1 MSDQDLRRVTDL
13 LKEVELEEKEKVM
26 EAAEQNLLD
35 SLKSVENITKA
46 IDQLVTKETKRRHD
60 FKDLLTT
67 IKSIVVKSKKETV
80 DGIVEIEK
88 SGNRPSFLTIAEK
101 LAVQLSVI
109 EHIISCQSLEQ
120 MEKLMKIV
128 TSEDY
133 EEAREKID
141 LRLTLS
147 LIHI

>member
-67 IKSIVVKSKKETV
+67 IKSIVVKSKKETI

-88 SGNRPSFLTIAEK
+88 SGNRPSFLVIAEK
-101 LAVQLSVI
+101 LAVQLSEI
-109 EHIISCQSLEQ
+109 EYIISRQSLEQ
-120 MEKLMKIV
+120 MGELMKIV

-141 LRLTLS
+141 LKFTK
-147 LIHI
+147 

>member
-1 MSDQDLRRVTDL
+1 MSDQDLRKVTDL
-13 LKEVELEEKEKVM
+13 LKEVEFEEKEKVM

-46 IDQLVTKETKRRHD
+46 IDQLVIKETKRRHD

-67 IKSIVVKSKKETV
+67 IKSIVIKSKKDTV

-88 SGNRPSFLTIAEK
+88 SGNRPSFLAIAEK

-120 MEKLMKIV
+120 MGELMKIV

-141 LRLTLS
+141 LRFTK
-147 LIHI
+147 

>member
-88 SGNRPSFLTIAEK
+88 SGNRPSFLAIAEK
-101 LAVQLSVI
+101 LAVQLSEI

-120 MEKLMKIV
+120 MGELMKIV

-141 LRLTLS
+141 LKFTK
-147 LIHI
+147 

>member
-1 MSDQDLRRVTDL
+1 MSDQDLKRVTDL

-46 IDQLVTKETKRRHD
+46 IDQLVIKETKRRHD

-120 MEKLMKIV
+120 MGELMKIV

-133 EEAREKID
+133 EKAREKID
-141 LRLTLS
+141 LRFTK
-147 LIHI
+147 

>member
-13 LKEVELEEKEKVM
+13 LKEVEFEEKEKVM

-46 IDQLVTKETKRRHD
+46 IDQLVIKETKRRHD

-67 IKSIVVKSKKETV
+67 IKSIVIKSKKDTV

-88 SGNRPSFLTIAEK
+88 SGNRPSFLAIAEK
-101 LAVQLSVI
+101 LAAQLSVI

-120 MEKLMKIV
+120 MGELMKIV

-141 LRLTLS
+141 LRFTK
-147 LIHI
+147 

>member
-13 LKEVELEEKEKVM
+13 LKEVELEEKEKAM

-35 SLKSVENITKA
+35 SLKYVENITKA
-46 IDQLVTKETKRRHD
+46 IDQLVIKETKRRHD

-88 SGNRPSFLTIAEK
+88 SGNRPSFLAIAEK

-109 EHIISCQSLEQ
+109 EHIISSQSLEQ
-120 MEKLMKIV
+120 MGELMKIV

-141 LRLTLS
+141 LRFTK
-147 LIHI
+147 

>member
-1 MSDQDLRRVTDL
+1 MSDQDLRKVTEL
-13 LKEVELEEKEKVM
+13 LREVEVEEREKVM

-35 SLKSVENITKA
+35 SLKSVENITRA
-46 IDQLVTKETKRRHD
+46 IDQLVIKETKRRHD

-120 MEKLMKIV
+120 MGELMKIV

-133 EEAREKID
+133 EGAREKID
-141 LRLTLS
+141 LRFTK
-147 LIHI
+147 

>member
-120 MEKLMKIV
+120 MGELMKIV

-141 LRLTLS
+141 LRFTK
-147 LIHI
+147 

>member
-46 IDQLVTKETKRRHD
+46 IDQLVIKETKRRHD

-120 MEKLMKIV
+120 MGELMKIV

-141 LRLTLS
+141 LRLTK
-147 LIHI
+147 

>member
-1 MSDQDLRRVTDL
+1 MSDQDLRKVTDL
-13 LKEVELEEKEKVM
+13 LKEVEFEEKEKVM

-46 IDQLVTKETKRRHD
+46 IDQLVIKETKRRHD

-67 IKSIVVKSKKETV
+67 IKSIVIKSKKDTV

-120 MEKLMKIV
+120 MGELMKIV

-133 EEAREKID
+133 EEARDKID
-141 LRLTLS
+141 LRFTK
-147 LIHI
+147 

>member
-1 MSDQDLRRVTDL
+1 MSDQDLKRVTDL
-13 LKEVELEEKEKVM
+13 LKEVEFEEKEKVM

-46 IDQLVTKETKRRHD
+46 IDQLVIKETKRRHD

-67 IKSIVVKSKKETV
+67 IKSIVIKSKKDTV

-120 MEKLMKIV
+120 MGELMKIV

-141 LRLTLS
+141 LRFTK
-147 LIHI
+147 

>member
-13 LKEVELEEKEKVM
+13 LKEVELEEKEKVI

-46 IDQLVTKETKRRHD
+46 IDQLVIKETKRRHD

-67 IKSIVVKSKKETV
+67 IKSIVIKSKKDTV

-88 SGNRPSFLTIAEK
+88 SGNRPSFLAIAEK

-120 MEKLMKIV
+120 MGELMKIV

-141 LRLTLS
+141 LRFTK
-147 LIHI
+147 

>member
-67 IKSIVVKSKKETV
+67 IKSIVVKSKKDTV

-88 SGNRPSFLTIAEK
+88 SGNRPSFLAIAEK

-120 MEKLMKIV
+120 MGELMKIV

-141 LRLTLS
+141 LRFTK
-147 LIHI
+147 

>member
-1 MSDQDLRRVTDL
+1 MSDQDLRKVTDL
-13 LKEVELEEKEKVM
+13 LKEIELEEKEKVM

-46 IDQLVTKETKRRHD
+46 IDQLVIKETKRRHD

-67 IKSIVVKSKKETV
+67 IKSIVIKSKKDTV

-88 SGNRPSFLTIAEK
+88 SGNRPSFLAIAEK

-120 MEKLMKIV
+120 MGELMKIV

-133 EEAREKID
+133 EKAREKID
-141 LRLTLS
+141 LRFTK
-147 LIHI
+147 

>member
-1 MSDQDLRRVTDL
+1 MSDQDLRKVTEL
-13 LKEVELEEKEKVM
+13 LREVESEEREKVM

-46 IDQLVTKETKRRHD
+46 IDQLVIKETKRRHD

-67 IKSIVVKSKKETV
+67 IKSIVVKSKKETI

-88 SGNRPSFLTIAEK
+88 SGNSPSFLVIAEK
-101 LAVQLSVI
+101 LAVQLSEI
-109 EHIISCQSLEQ
+109 EYIISCQSLEQ

-141 LRLTLS
+141 LRLTK
-147 LIHI
+147 

>member
-46 IDQLVTKETKRRHD
+46 IDQLVIKETKRRHD

-67 IKSIVVKSKKETV
+67 IKSIVVKSKKDTV

-88 SGNRPSFLTIAEK
+88 SGNRPSFLAIAEK

-120 MEKLMKIV
+120 MGELMKIV

-141 LRLTLS
+141 LRFTK
-147 LIHI
+147 

>member
-13 LKEVELEEKEKVM
+13 LKEVEFEEKEKVM

-46 IDQLVTKETKRRHD
+46 IDQLVIKETKRRHD

-67 IKSIVVKSKKETV
+67 IKSIVIKSKKDTV

-88 SGNRPSFLTIAEK
+88 SGNRPSFLAIAEK

-120 MEKLMKIV
+120 MGELMKIV

-133 EEAREKID
+133 EEARERID
-141 LRLTLS
+141 LRFTK
-147 LIHI
+147 

>member
-1 MSDQDLRRVTDL
+1 MSDQDLRKVTDL
-13 LKEVELEEKEKVM
+13 LKEIELEEKEKVM

-46 IDQLVTKETKRRHD
+46 IDQLVIKETKRRHD

-67 IKSIVVKSKKETV
+67 IKSIVVKSKIETV

-120 MEKLMKIV
+120 MGELMKIV

-141 LRLTLS
+141 LRFTK
-147 LIHI
+147 

>member
-26 EAAEQNLLD
+26 KAAEQNLLD

-46 IDQLVTKETKRRHD
+46 IDQLVIKETKRRHD

-67 IKSIVVKSKKETV
+67 IKSIVIKSKKDTV

-88 SGNRPSFLTIAEK
+88 SGNRPSFLAIAEK

-120 MEKLMKIV
+120 MGELMKIV

-141 LRLTLS
+141 LRLTK
-147 LIHI
+147 

>member
-1 MSDQDLRRVTDL
+1 MSDQDLRKVTDL

-26 EAAEQNLLD
+26 KAAEQNLLD

-46 IDQLVTKETKRRHD
+46 IDQLVIKETKRRHD

-88 SGNRPSFLTIAEK
+88 SGNRPSFLAIAEK

-120 MEKLMKIV
+120 MGELMKIV

-141 LRLTLS
+141 LRFTK
-147 LIHI
+147 

>member
-46 IDQLVTKETKRRHD
+46 IDQLVIKETKRRHD
-60 FKDLLTT
+60 FKDLMTT
-67 IKSIVVKSKKETV
+67 IKSIVIKSKKDTV

-88 SGNRPSFLTIAEK
+88 SGNRPSFLAIAEK

-120 MEKLMKIV
+120 MGELMKIV

-141 LRLTLS
+141 LRFTK
-147 LIHI
+147 

>member
-1 MSDQDLRRVTDL
+1 MSDQDLRKVTEL
-13 LKEVELEEKEKVM
+13 LREVESEEREKVM

-46 IDQLVTKETKRRHD
+46 IDQLVIKETKRRHD

-120 MEKLMKIV
+120 MGELMKIV

-141 LRLTLS
+141 LRFTK
-147 LIHI
+147 

>member
-46 IDQLVTKETKRRHD
+46 IDQLVIKETKRRHD

-67 IKSIVVKSKKETV
+67 IKSIVIKSKKDTV

-88 SGNRPSFLTIAEK
+88 SGNRPSFLAIAEK

-120 MEKLMKIV
+120 MGELMKIV

-141 LRLTLS
+141 LRFTK
-147 LIHI
+147 

>member
-1 MSDQDLRRVTDL
+1 MSDQDLKRVTDL

-46 IDQLVTKETKRRHD
+46 IDQLVIKETKRRHD

-67 IKSIVVKSKKETV
+67 IKSIVVKSKKESV

-88 SGNRPSFLTIAEK
+88 SGNRPSFLAIAEK

-120 MEKLMKIV
+120 MGELMKIV

-141 LRLTLS
+141 LRFTK
-147 LIHI
+147 

>member
-46 IDQLVTKETKRRHD
+46 IDQLVIKETKRRHD

-67 IKSIVVKSKKETV
+67 IKSIVVKSKKETI

-120 MEKLMKIV
+120 MGELMKIV

-141 LRLTLS
+141 LRFTK
-147 LIHI
+147 

>member
-1 MSDQDLRRVTDL
+1 MSDQDLRKVTDL

-35 SLKSVENITKA
+35 SLKTVENITKA
-46 IDQLVTKETKRRHD
+46 IDQLVIKETKRRHD

-67 IKSIVVKSKKETV
+67 IKSIVIKSKKDTV

-88 SGNRPSFLTIAEK
+88 SGNRPSFLAIAEK
-101 LAVQLSVI
+101 LAVQLSEI

-120 MEKLMKIV
+120 MGELMKIV

-133 EEAREKID
+133 EEAREEID
-141 LRLTLS
+141 LRFTK
-147 LIHI
+147 

>member
-46 IDQLVTKETKRRHD
+46 IDQLVIKETKRRHD

-67 IKSIVVKSKKETV
+67 IKSIVIKSKKDTV

-88 SGNRPSFLTIAEK
+88 SGNRPSFLAIAEK

-120 MEKLMKIV
+120 MGELMKIV

-141 LRLTLS
+141 LKFTK
-147 LIHI
+147 

>member
-46 IDQLVTKETKRRHD
+46 IDQLVIKETKRRHD
-60 FKDLLTT
+60 FKDLMTT

-88 SGNRPSFLTIAEK
+88 SGNRPSFLAIAEK

-120 MEKLMKIV
+120 MGELMKIV

-133 EEAREKID
+133 EGAREKID
-141 LRLTLS
+141 LRFTK
-147 LIHI
+147 

>member
-46 IDQLVTKETKRRHD
+46 IDQLVNKETKRRHD

-120 MEKLMKIV
+120 MGELMKIV

-141 LRLTLS
+141 LRFTK
-147 LIHI
+147 

>member
-1 MSDQDLRRVTDL
+1 MSDQDLRKVTEL
-13 LKEVELEEKEKVM
+13 LREVESEEKEKVM

-46 IDQLVTKETKRRHD
+46 IDQLVTKETKRRRD

-67 IKSIVVKSKKETV
+67 IKSIVVKSKKETI
-80 DGIVEIEK
+80 DGIVEIER
-88 SGNRPSFLTIAEK
+88 SGNRPSFLVIAEK
-101 LAVQLSVI
+101 LAVQLTEI
-109 EHIISCQSLEQ
+109 EYIISHQSLEQ

-141 LRLTLS
+141 LRLTK
-147 LIHI
+147 

>member
-1 MSDQDLRRVTDL
+1 MSDQDLKRVTDL
-13 LKEVELEEKEKVM
+13 LKEVEFEEKEKVM

-46 IDQLVTKETKRRHD
+46 IDQLVIKETKRRHD

-67 IKSIVVKSKKETV
+67 IKSIVIKSKKDTV

-88 SGNRPSFLTIAEK
+88 SGNRPSFLAIAEK

-120 MEKLMKIV
+120 MGELMKIV

-141 LRLTLS
+141 LRFTK
-147 LIHI
+147 

>member
-46 IDQLVTKETKRRHD
+46 IDQLVIKETKRRHD

-67 IKSIVVKSKKETV
+67 IKSIVIKSKKDTV

-88 SGNRPSFLTIAEK
+88 SGNRPSFLAIAEK

-120 MEKLMKIV
+120 MGELMKTV

-141 LRLTLS
+141 LRLTK
-147 LIHI
+147 

>member
-13 LKEVELEEKEKVM
+13 LKEVEFEEKEKVM

-46 IDQLVTKETKRRHD
+46 IDQLVIKETKRRHD

-67 IKSIVVKSKKETV
+67 IKSIVAKSKKETV

-120 MEKLMKIV
+120 MGELMKIV

-141 LRLTLS
+141 LRFTK
-147 LIHI
+147 